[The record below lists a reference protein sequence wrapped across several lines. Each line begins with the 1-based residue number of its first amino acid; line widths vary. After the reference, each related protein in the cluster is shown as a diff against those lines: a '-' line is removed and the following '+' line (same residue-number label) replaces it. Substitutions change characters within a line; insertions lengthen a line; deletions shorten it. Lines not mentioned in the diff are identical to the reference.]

1 MDWTSLQTR
10 LEEEKERQ
18 NRIDDSSDGESE
30 DSSESRKKK
39 AEFAA
44 KRKAHYNEGTMLRAA
59 MSKSRE
65 MSDNE
70 EDE

>member
-1 MDWTSLQTR
+1 MSDISLD
-10 LEEEKERQ
+10 L
-18 NRIDDSSDGESE
+18 DSSEGESE
-30 DSSESRKKK
+30 EDDSESRRKK